1 MDPLHDLVASLPS
14 NQFVVALHNGQMHH
28 RHARGKS
35 GDDVLR
41 RLRHSKNLTQA
52 ELAGMLCVTQERIS
66 AMERGGVNRAQ
77 IGTLR
82 RYVEALGGRLHIEV
96 GLDGERIKIS

>member
-52 ELAGMLCVTQERIS
+52 DSRNG
-66 AMERGGVNRAQ
+66 
-77 IGTLR
+77 
-82 RYVEALGGRLHIEV
+82 
-96 GLDGERIKIS
+96 